1 MSGKKLKLKKA
12 ECLPPQYRWIVGS
25 GCFENEEKKSSPQR
39 ARGALGAKN
48 KLKKADCLPPLHQ
61 WIVGKGC
68 FDVANV
74 APAPVPQPA
83 QPRSAIGKKVQKKK
97 ADCVEPRYQWVV
109 GKGCFEKIS
118 SQPTPKIP
126 TPKIPTPKI
135 EAVPGLVLGN
145 KADFTHG
152 KWIFFDFDG
161 TLVRPK
167 GAHVF
172 PTGVDD
178 WEWFTDLVPIVVKK
192 YNNEGYN
199 IGIRTDQSKE
209 WKIQMIKRVVAK
221 LGVPVLVLI
230 ATDKKFY
237 KPDATLFERAAADL
251 VDRDASIYVGDA
263 AGREGDWSDVDRGFA
278 TSGAFGKFLT
288 PDAIFAPEK
297 KAPVP
302 SAEPRAAPTSEDV
315 VIMIGLPASGKSTW
329 ILNNLP
335 NFTRISGDVHKT
347 QPKMKAA
354 AETEW
359 KNGARKFVIDA
370 TNATPDHRKFWI
382 DWASS
387 HNMNTKCVFVD
398 TPVKEALKRNELRG
412 RNVPPIAIH
421 VVNKKLTPP
430 TPSEGCA
437 VQIVGDSTVQ
447 RDEGV
452 AVPKPKAAAV
462 SKQTSSQGLPENFSA
477 MLAKNFEG
485 GIDPTGWWHSE
496 KLDGVRAIWTGTKFI
511 SRNNNEFAVP
521 DWFREWFPPYPLDG
535 ELFTKRGDFQ
545 NVVSIVRKHVPVNS
559 EWKNIKYMAFDMPA
573 EKIPFEAR
581 YEKLQSVVDTAC
593 SGDRDCPIVVVK
605 QTKIG
610 SGAELKKLH
619 SDLVKLGAEGSML
632 RMAGSPYEFKRSN
645 ALLKLKD
652 IDETDAVVVGAQLGT
667 GKYSGVMGFLQC
679 ELRDD
684 RSIAFD
690 VGSGFSDEQR
700 RNYKKLFPPGTI
712 INVTFNG
719 KTNAGKPRF
728 PIFHGIH
735 IDRG

>member
-12 ECLPPQYRWIVGS
+12 ECLPPSHRWIVGS
-25 GCFENEEKKSSPQR
+25 GCFENDEKKSSPES
-39 ARGALGAKN
+39 AIPPVSALGAKN
-48 KLKKADCLPPLHQ
+48 KFKKGDCLPPLHQ

-68 FDVANV
+68 FDVSAETV
-74 APAPVPQPA
+74 HIRPPAVQVQ

-97 ADCVEPRYQWVV
+97 ADCVEPNYQWIV
-109 GKGCFEKIS
+109 GKGCFE
-118 SQPTPKIP
+118 KIP

-135 EAVPGLVLGN
+135 EAVPGLVLGS

-167 GAHVF
+167 GSSVF

-178 WEWFTDLVPIVVKK
+178 WEWFTDLVPLVVKK
-192 YNNEGYN
+192 YHNEGYN

-209 WKIQMIKRVVAK
+209 WKIQMIKNVVAK

-237 KPDATLFERAAADL
+237 KPDATLFERVAAGL
-251 VDRDASIYVGDA
+251 VDLPNSIYVGDA
-263 AGREGDWSDVDRGFA
+263 AGRQGDWSDVDRGFA
-278 TSGAFGKFLT
+278 TGAAFGKFLT
-288 PDAIFAPEK
+288 PDAIFVPAPI
-297 KAPVP
+297 P
-302 SAEPRAAPTSEDV
+302 SAEPAPARTEEDV
-315 VIMIGLPASGKSTW
+315 VIMIGLPGSGKSTW
-329 ILNNLP
+329 AMNNLP
-335 NFTRISGDVHKT
+335 GFTRISGDVYKT

-359 KNGARKFVIDA
+359 QNGARKFVMDA

-382 DWASS
+382 DWAGS
-387 HNMNTKCVFVD
+387 HRLNTKCVFVD

-412 RNVPPIAIH
+412 RTVPPIAIH
-421 VVNKKLTPP
+421 VVNKKLSPP
-430 TPSEGCA
+430 TASEGCT
-437 VQIVGDSTVQ
+437 VQIVSDSTVQ
-447 RDEGV
+447 QDEGV
-452 AVPKPKAAAV
+452 AIPKLKAEAA
-462 SKQTSSQGLPENFSA
+462 SKQTPSQGLPENFSA

-573 EKIPFEAR
+573 EKMPFEAR
-581 YEKLQSVVDTAC
+581 YQKLYSIVDGAC
-593 SGDRDCPIVVVK
+593 NRDPDCPIVVVK
-605 QTKIG
+605 QTKIT
-610 SGAELKKLH
+610 SGAELQKLH
-619 SDLVKLGAEGSML
+619 TELTKLGAEGSML
-632 RMAGSPYEFKRSN
+632 RMPNSPYENRRSN

-652 IDETDAVVVGAQLGT
+652 FDEADAVVDGAQLGT
-667 GKYSGVMGFLQC
+667 GKYSGVMGFLQVH
-679 ELRDD
+679 LRDKPQ
-684 RSIAFD
+684 ITFD
-690 VGSGFSDEQR
+690 VGSGFSDEER
-700 RNYKKLFPPGTI
+700 RNYKRLFAPGTV
-712 INVTFNG
+712 INVTYNG
-719 KTNAGKPRF
+719 TTNSGKPRF
-728 PIFHGIH
+728 PIYHGIH